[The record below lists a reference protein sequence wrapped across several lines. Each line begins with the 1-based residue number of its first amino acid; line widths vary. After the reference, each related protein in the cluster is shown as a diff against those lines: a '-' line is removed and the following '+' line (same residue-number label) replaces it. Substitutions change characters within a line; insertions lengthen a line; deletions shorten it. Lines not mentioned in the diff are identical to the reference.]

1 VVWEPPWVVW
11 ARQAAPV
18 PRPGANPHLLALSQ
32 AAVGK
37 VAQAAPQRVDKRAAQ
52 VARRAALRPDRHRAL
67 VDLGAHNKQVV
78 PAHRVADPAVLRAV
92 ALAVLADKAA
102 QVDWPWPHL
111 AATTKCAVVSYPE
124 PGRPLRVQLVS
135 AVAHS

>member
-1 VVWEPPWVVW
+1 MVW

-18 PRPGANPHLLALSQ
+18 PRLGANPHLLALSQ

-37 VAQAAPQRVDKRAAQ
+37 VAQAVPQRVDKRAAQ
-52 VARRAALRPDRHRAL
+52 VVARRAALRPDRHRAL

-102 QVDWPWPHL
+102 QVDWPWPLL
-111 AATTKCAVVSYPE
+111 AATT
-124 PGRPLRVQLVS
+124 
-135 AVAHS
+135 